1 MPLITVFGV
10 RGSGKTTLIAGQIPD
25 MKKPIIIVD
34 ILGNEKFDVPG
45 AVHVDQIPEAINE
58 LAKSFEEPKHSQIIV
73 LRTADY
79 NAAIDWACAALRIA
93 KGGTLVIDE
102 GDAFDIPEAP
112 CFDESVRY
120 GRNWGVSMVVGCRRP
135 AEISKNITANANKI
149 YCFITHEPNDLKY
162 FTPVFG
168 DKADELLSLPQFHG
182 IFIDYDKGQIGN
194 FYIDEQGKIFHTK
207 AESIYKKSATSPKSG
222 NGAEPELEP
231 RKLEENQK

>member
-25 MKKPIIIVD
+25 MKKPVVIIDV
-34 ILGNEKFDVPG
+34 LGNEKFDFEG
-45 AVHVDQIPEAINE
+45 AVHVSETSQAIE
-58 LAKSFEEPKHSQIIV
+58 EIAKSFEDPDHSQIIV
-73 LRTADY
+73 LRTSDY
-79 NAAIDWACAALRIA
+79 NAAVDWISSALWTS

-112 CFDESVRY
+112 CFDEIIRY
-120 GRNWGVSMVVGCRRP
+120 GRNRGVSIIVGCRRP

-168 DKADELLSLPQFHG
+168 EKADELLSLPQFHG
-182 IFIDYDKGQIGN
+182 IFIDYDKGMIGN

-207 AESIYKKSATSPKSG
+207 TESIYKDRVSEPDSSVKPETSPEIYLGEKT
-222 NGAEPELEP
+222 
-231 RKLEENQK
+231 